1 MRTRTLIA
9 FVAFLGLLDAPAAH
23 PARPA
28 ATGAP
33 QSAPAPQP
41 ILCGVNSSAHNNSEP
56 IHPATMSGTPCVTG
70 PAAAGYTV
78 ESCSV
83 WIASSVSGSSGGG
96 KIACA
101 VYADSNGN
109 PGALVC
115 ASGAAAV
122 TSSTLTTI
130 ALSGCGSLVPRSQ
143 YWIVVN
149 SNYASIALG
158 EGSPAVA
165 GSASAACSTPA
176 ISRSAAA
183 EFGAWPSDFPAASAG
198 ACRYQ
203 LYITLDAAAAAPQLT
218 LSTSAHIYSQTNI
231 SRLLAFPGC
240 VDASGAPIANCA
252 VAWQVC
258 GNSTITAP
266 AGSTASA
273 PASVGAQ
280 SAAPAA
286 TSSPTQQPNSA
297 APPQACI
304 DLSAGPNTLAVNLLR
319 RIYSQTTTFPIGN
332 VTVAFTVG
340 LPPVSSTSSPQ

>member
-1 MRTRTLIA
+1 MRTLALIA
-9 FVAFLGLLDAPAAH
+9 LFASFGLLDAPAAH
-23 PARPA
+23 PAWPA

-33 QSAPAPQP
+33 QSAPVPQP

-56 IHPATMSGTPCVTG
+56 ILPATVSGTPCVTG

-83 WIASSVSGSSGGG
+83 WIASSSSGGG

-122 TSSTLTTI
+122 TSSTLTTM

-149 SNYASIALG
+149 SNAAGVALG

-165 GSASAACSTPA
+165 GSPAAACSTPNT
-176 ISRSAAA
+176 SRSAAA
-183 EFGAWPSDFPAASAG
+183 AFGAWPSDFPAATAG
-198 ACRYQ
+198 ACAYE
-203 LYITLDAAAAAPQLT
+203 LYVTLDAAQAAPSIT
-218 LSTSAHIYSQTNI
+218 VSTSAHFYSQTNI

-280 SAAPAA
+280 SAAPVGASS
-286 TSSPTQQPNSA
+286 TDQSTNSSP
-297 APPQACI
+297 PPQACI
-304 DLSAGPNTLAVNLLR
+304 DLSAGSNTLAVNLLR

-332 VTVAFTVG
+332 FTVAFTVG
-340 LPPVSSTSSPQ
+340 LPPAP

>member
-23 PARPA
+23 PAWPA
-28 ATGAP
+28 ATGA

-56 IHPATMSGTPCVTG
+56 ILPATMSGTSCVTG

-83 WIASSVSGSSGGG
+83 WIASSASGSLGGG

-130 ALSGCGSLVPRSQ
+130 ALSGCGSLAPRSQ

-149 SNYASIALG
+149 SNYASVVLG
-158 EGSPAVA
+158 EGSPTVA
-165 GSASAACSTPA
+165 GSTGAACSTPNT
-176 ISRSAAA
+176 SRSAAA

-198 ACRYQ
+198 ACAYQ
-203 LYITLDAAAAAPQLT
+203 LYVTLDAAAAAPQVT
-218 LSTSAHIYSQTNI
+218 LSTSAHFYSQTNI

-258 GNSTITAP
+258 GNSTIAAPTAG
-266 AGSTASA
+266 AASA
-273 PASVGAQ
+273 PASVGSQ

-286 TSSPTQQPNSA
+286 TSSPEQPTASP
-297 APPQACI
+297 PPQACI
-304 DLSAGPNTLAVNLLR
+304 DLSAGSNTLAVNLLR
-319 RIYSQTTTFPIGN
+319 RVYSQTTTFPIGN
-332 VTVAFTVG
+332 VTVALTVG

>member
-1 MRTRTLIA
+1 MRTLALLALIA
-9 FVAFLGLLDAPAAH
+9 SLGLLDAPAAH

-41 ILCGVNSSAHNNSEP
+41 ILCGVNSSAHNNSQP
-56 IHPATMSGTPCVTG
+56 IPPATMSGTPCVTG

-149 SNYASIALG
+149 SNYASVALG
-158 EGSPAVA
+158 EGSPA
-165 GSASAACSTPA
+165 AACSTPA

-183 EFGAWPSDFPAASAG
+183 EFGAWPSEFPVASAG
-198 ACRYQ
+198 ACAYQ
-203 LYITLDAAAAAPQLT
+203 LYVTLDAAAAAPQVT
-218 LSTSAHIYSQTNI
+218 LSTAAHFYSQTNI

-240 VDASGAPIANCA
+240 IDASGAPIADCA

-258 GNSTITAP
+258 GNSTIAAP
-266 AGSTASA
+266 AASTASA

-280 SAAPAA
+280 HAVPAGA
-286 TSSPTQQPNSA
+286 SSPDQSTTSPP
-297 APPQACI
+297 PPQACI
-304 DLSAGPNTLAVNLLR
+304 DLSAGSNTLAVNLLR
-319 RIYSQTTTFPIGN
+319 SVSGQTTTFPIGN
-332 VTVAFTVG
+332 VTVVALTVG
-340 LPPVSSTSSPQ
+340 VPPAP

>member
-9 FVAFLGLLDAPAAH
+9 IVASLGLLDAPAAH
-23 PARPA
+23 PASPA

-56 IHPATMSGTPCVTG
+56 ILPATMSGTSCVTG
-70 PAAAGYTV
+70 PAPAGYTV

-83 WIASSVSGSSGGG
+83 WIASSASGSSGGG

-149 SNYASIALG
+149 SNYASVALG
-158 EGSPAVA
+158 EGSPA
-165 GSASAACSTPA
+165 AACSTPA

-183 EFGAWPSDFPAASAG
+183 EFGAWPSDFPAASVG

-203 LYITLDAAAAAPQLT
+203 LYITLDAAAAAPQVT
-218 LSTSAHIYSQTNI
+218 LSASAHFYSQTNI

-240 VDASGAPIANCA
+240 VDASGAPIADCA

-266 AGSTASA
+266 AGSMASA
-273 PASVGAQ
+273 P
-280 SAAPAA
+280 
-286 TSSPTQQPNSA
+286 A

-304 DLSAGPNTLAVNLLR
+304 DLSAGSNTLAVNLLR

-332 VTVAFTVG
+332 VTIALTVG
-340 LPPVSSTSSPQ
+340 LPPAP